1 MTRVPRRYVR
11 ALLAVA
17 AVVGLALGAYGLWG
31 SGGGRPE
38 LPWAEGSVHGPWRSV
53 FDGHGENI
61 GRHDGLLLSPEPA
74 KEPGETHAGLIVS
87 TQQYGD
93 VDYRATV
100 RTIAQLRTPK
110 PNPWE
115 VPWLVWAYT
124 DPEHFYYVTLK
135 PNGWELGKRDPAY
148 PGGQRFLATGPE
160 RFPVGRA
167 TEVQIVQRGPL
178 MGVSVGPNRSGL
190 ITYRDQERP
199 YLHGS
204 VGVYTEDARVVFS
217 SLSAHAPG
225 DA

>member
-1 MTRVPRRYVR
+1 MTRVPRRYAR
-11 ALLAVA
+11 ALLAVTVA
-17 AVVGLALGAYGLWG
+17 AALALVGYALWG
-31 SGGGRPE
+31 GDGGTPE

-61 GRHDGLLLSPEPA
+61 GRHDGLLLSPRPS

-93 VDYRATV
+93 VDYRATM

-160 RFPVGRA
+160 RFPVSST
-167 TEVQIVQRGPL
+167 TEVQVVQRGPM
-178 MGVSVGPNRSGL
+178 MGVSVGPKRSGL

-225 DA
+225 DE

>member
-17 AVVGLALGAYGLWG
+17 VAAALALAGYALWG
-31 SGGGRPE
+31 GGGGTPDR
-38 LPWAEGSVHGPWRSV
+38 PWAEGSVHGPWRSV

-61 GRHDGLLLSPEPA
+61 GRHDGLVLSPAPA
-74 KEPGETHAGLIVS
+74 RQPGETHAGLIVS

-93 VDYRATV
+93 VDYRATM

-115 VPWLVWAYT
+115 VPWLLWAYT
-124 DPEHFYYVTLK
+124 DPEHFYYITLK

-148 PGGQRFLATGPE
+148 PGGQRFLATGSE
-160 RFPVGRA
+160 SFPVGRTSDVRVA
-167 TEVQIVQRGPL
+167 QRGPL
-178 MGVSVGPNRSGL
+178 VEVSVDNKGL
-190 ITYRDQERP
+190 VAYRDQEHP

-204 VGVYTEDARVVFS
+204 VGVYTEDARVVFG

-225 DA
+225 EE